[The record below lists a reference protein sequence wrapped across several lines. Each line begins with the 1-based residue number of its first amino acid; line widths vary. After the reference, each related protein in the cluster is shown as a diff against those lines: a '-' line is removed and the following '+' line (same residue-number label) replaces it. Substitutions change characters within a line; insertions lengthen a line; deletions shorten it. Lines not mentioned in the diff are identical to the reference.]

1 MIVIDRVIQKQILLL
16 VLFFSMIEPVSGIGC
31 NLLVPPKGTMV
42 TPLGSVYCG
51 KRIEMSTHSCL
62 TSYGAA
68 AC

>member
-51 KRIEMSTHSCL
+51 KRIEIV
-62 TSYGAA
+62 
-68 AC
+68 

>member
-42 TPLGSVYCG
+42 TPLGSVYCD
-51 KRIEMSTHSCL
+51 KRIEMVRPQ
-62 TSYGAA
+62 
-68 AC
+68 